1 MTTITPSVTT
11 LANGLRVVAVEMP
24 HLNSAEIAV
33 YLRVGGRH
41 DSRDK
46 AGLAHFLEH
55 MLFRGTAE
63 HPTSRE
69 LEADFEAIGGCIN
82 AATDAETTCYYT
94 RVHPDH
100 VAEGLRLLSVMLLT
114 PSLSGIEI
122 EKKIIT
128 EEALEDLNEQGEEI
142 NPDNLASRLLW
153 PDHSIGMPTIGYLDT
168 IAGFTE
174 EDLRG
179 YLAKHYVPA
188 NAVVVAAGRVSTAEV
203 FAAVGRFFAPWSGPP
218 APSQEPVSD
227 DQDAPRL
234 LFVKDS
240 DSQVT
245 LQIAFRSF
253 PREDRRLATARL
265 IRRILTG
272 GGCSRLHLNLRERL
286 GIVYSVDAQLAAYDD
301 TGCFSIEL
309 STAPENLAVAV
320 AEVLRETLLL
330 ATEPV
335 GDDELSRVR
344 RGYFFDLDY
353 SRDATFDMQVRY
365 GWGELMGMVRSIEED
380 KAEIDAVDPAEI
392 LATARELFAPRRLN
406 LVAVGPV
413 KAGVKREIAAMVRRY
428 EAALREIFQGTG
440 RNFGSRP

>member
-1 MTTITPSVTT
+1 MTTITPHLTT
-11 LANGLRVVAVEMP
+11 LPNGLRVVAVEMP

-33 YLRVGGRH
+33 YLKVGGRH

-55 MLFRGTAE
+55 MIFRGNAE
-63 HPTSRE
+63 HPSSLE

-94 RVHPDH
+94 RVHPNH
-100 VAEGLRLLSVMLLT
+100 VAEGLRLLSVMLLS
-114 PSLSGIEI
+114 PALSGIEI

-128 EEALEDLNEQGEEI
+128 EEALEDINEQGEEV

-153 PDHSIGMPTIGYLDT
+153 PGHGIGMPTIGYLDT

-179 YLAKHYVPA
+179 HLARHYVPG
-188 NAVVVAAGRVSTAEV
+188 NAVVVAAGQISPDEV
-203 FAAVGRFFAPWSGPP
+203 FTAVSHAFAGWSGSSPP
-218 APSQEPVSD
+218 CQEPVCEN
-227 DQDAPRL
+227 QETPGA

-240 DSQVT
+240 DSQVN

-253 PREDRRLATARL
+253 PRQDGRLAAARL
-265 IRRILTG
+265 MRRILTG
-272 GGCSRLHLNLRERL
+272 GGCSRLHLSLRERL

-301 TGCFSIEL
+301 TGCFAIEL
-309 STAPENLAVAV
+309 ATAPENLSVAV
-320 AEVLRETLLL
+320 AEVLRETLRL

-335 GDDELSRVR
+335 GENELGRVR
-344 RGYFFDLDY
+344 QGYFFDLDY
-353 SRDATFDMQVRY
+353 SRDSTFDMQVRY
-365 GWGELMGMVRSIEED
+365 GWGELMGMMRSIEED
-380 KAEIDAVDPAEI
+380 QAEAGAVDAAAVM
-392 LATARELFAPRRLN
+392 ATARELFSPARLN

-413 KAGVKREIAAMVRRY
+413 KAAVKREIAGIIKRY
-428 EAALREIFQGTG
+428 EAEFREI
-440 RNFGSRP
+440 S

>member
-1 MTTITPSVTT
+1 MTTITSHLTT
-11 LANGLRVVAVEMP
+11 LPNGLRVVAVEMP

-41 DSRDK
+41 DSREK

-100 VAEGLRLLSVMLLT
+100 VAEGLRLLAIMLLS
-114 PSLSGIEI
+114 PALSGLEI

-128 EEALEDLNEQGEEI
+128 EEALEDINEQGEEI
-142 NPDNLASRLLW
+142 NLDNLASRLLW
-153 PDHSIGMPTIGYLDT
+153 PDHPIGMPTIGYLDT

-179 YLAKHYVPA
+179 HLARHYVPA
-188 NAVVVAAGRVSTAEV
+188 NAVVVAAGRVFTEEV
-203 FAAVGRFFAPWSGPP
+203 FAAAGRAFAPWAGPP
-218 APSQEPVSD
+218 APVQEPVSD
-227 DQDAPRL
+227 VQEAPCS

-240 DSQVT
+240 DSQVD
-245 LQIAFRSF
+245 LQITFRSF
-253 PREDRRLATARL
+253 PREDGRLAAARL

-301 TGCFSIEL
+301 TGCFAIEL

-320 AEVLRETLLL
+320 IEVLRETLRL

-335 GDDELSRVR
+335 GDDELGRVR
-344 RGYFFDLDY
+344 QGYFFDLDY
-353 SRDATFDMQVRY
+353 SRDSTFDMQVRY
-365 GWGELMGMVRSIEED
+365 GWGELMAMVRSIEED
-380 KAEIDAVDPAEI
+380 QAEAGAVDPAAVM
-392 LATARELFAPRRLN
+392 ATARELFAPQRLN

-413 KAGVKREIAAMVRRY
+413 KAGVKREIAAIVRRY
-428 EAALREIFQGTG
+428 ETEFQH
-440 RNFGSRP
+440 SS

>member
-1 MTTITPSVTT
+1 MTRITPSRTT
-11 LANGLRVVAVEMP
+11 LPNGLRVVAVEMP
-24 HLNSAEIAV
+24 HLNSAEIAA
-33 YLRVGGRH
+33 YIRVGGRH
-41 DSRDK
+41 DSREK

-63 HPTSRE
+63 HPSNLE

-100 VAEGLRLLSVMLLT
+100 VAEGVRLLSVMLLS

-128 EEALEDLNEQGEEI
+128 EEALEDINEEGEEI

-153 PDHSIGMPTIGYLDT
+153 PDHPIGMPTIGYLDT

-174 EDLRG
+174 DDLRRH
-179 YLAKHYVPA
+179 LARHYVPR
-188 NAVVVAAGRVSTAEV
+188 NAVLVVAGRIRADEIFEAAE
-203 FAAVGRFFAPWSGPP
+203 RCFAPWTGLGPP
-218 APSQEPVSD
+218 PQLPVSES
-227 DQDAPRL
+227 QDSPGCI
-234 LFVKDS
+234 FVRDA
-240 DSQVT
+240 DSQVD
-245 LQIAFRSF
+245 LQIAFRGF
-253 PREDRRLATARL
+253 PRSDGRIAPLRLM
-265 IRRILTG
+265 RRILTG

-309 STAPENLAVAV
+309 STAPENLPIAVT
-320 AEVLRETLLL
+320 EVLRETLRL

-335 GDDELSRVR
+335 GEGELGRVR

-353 SRDATFDMQVRY
+353 SRDSTFDMQVRY
-365 GWGELMGMVRSIEED
+365 GWGELVGMVRSMEED
-380 KAEIDAVDPAEI
+380 KAEAEMVDPGSIMA
-392 LATARELFAPRRLN
+392 AARELFAPGRLN
-406 LVAVGPV
+406 LVVVGPV
-413 KAGVKREIAAMVRRY
+413 KGSVKREIAKIVGRY
-428 EAALREIFQGTG
+428 EGD
-440 RNFGSRP
+440 FG

>member
-1 MTTITPSVTT
+1 MTTITPHLTT
-11 LANGLRVVAVEMP
+11 LPNGLRVVAVEMP

-100 VAEGLRLLSVMLLT
+100 VAEGLRLLAVMLLS
-114 PSLSGIEI
+114 PALSGIEI

-128 EEALEDLNEQGEEI
+128 EEALEDINEQGEEV

-153 PDHSIGMPTIGYLDT
+153 PHHSIGMPTIGYLDT

-179 YLAKHYVPA
+179 HLARHYVPK
-188 NAVVVAAGRVSTAEV
+188 NAVVVAAGRVSTTEV
-203 FAAVGRFFAPWSGPP
+203 FAAASRAFAPWDGPQ
-218 APSQEPVSD
+218 APVQEPVSD
-227 DQDAPRL
+227 IQDAPL
-234 LFVKDS
+234 SLFVKDS
-240 DSQVT
+240 DSQVN

-253 PREDRRLATARL
+253 RREDGRLAAARL

-301 TGCFSIEL
+301 TGCFAIEL

-320 AEVLRETLLL
+320 TEVLRETLRL
-330 ATEPV
+330 ATERV
-335 GDDELSRVR
+335 GGDELDRVR
-344 RGYFFDLDY
+344 QGYFFDLDY
-353 SRDATFDMQVRY
+353 SRDSTFDMQVRY
-365 GWGELMGMVRSIEED
+365 GWGELMAMVRSIEED
-380 KAEIDAVDPAEI
+380 QAEAAVVDPAAI
-392 LATARELFAPRRLN
+392 MATARELFAPQQLN

-413 KAGVKREIAAMVRRY
+413 KAGVKREIAAIVRRY
-428 EAALREIFQGTG
+428 ETEFQH
-440 RNFGSRP
+440 SP

>member
-1 MTTITPSVTT
+1 MTTITPHLTT
-11 LANGLRVVAVEMP
+11 LPNGLRVIAVEMP

-33 YLRVGGRH
+33 YLKVGGRH

-55 MLFRGTAE
+55 MIFRGNAE
-63 HPTSRE
+63 HPSSLE

-94 RVHPDH
+94 RVHPNH
-100 VAEGLRLLSVMLLT
+100 VAEGLRLLSVMLLS
-114 PSLSGIEI
+114 PALSGIEI

-128 EEALEDLNEQGEEI
+128 EEALEDINEQGEEV

-153 PDHSIGMPTIGYLDT
+153 PGHGIGMPTIGYLDT

-179 YLAKHYVPA
+179 HMARHYVPG
-188 NAVVVAAGRVSTAEV
+188 NAVVVAAGQISPDEV
-203 FAAVGRFFAPWSGPP
+203 FTAVSHAFAGWSGSSPP
-218 APSQEPVSD
+218 YQEPVCEN
-227 DQDAPRL
+227 QKAPGT

-240 DSQVT
+240 DSQVN

-253 PREDRRLATARL
+253 PRQDGRLAAARL
-265 IRRILTG
+265 MRRILTG
-272 GGCSRLHLNLRERL
+272 GGCSRLHLSLRERL

-301 TGCFSIEL
+301 TGCFAIEL
-309 STAPENLAVAV
+309 ATAPENLSVAV
-320 AEVLRETLLL
+320 AEVLRETLRL

-335 GDDELSRVR
+335 GENELGRVR
-344 RGYFFDLDY
+344 QGYFFDLDY
-353 SRDATFDMQVRY
+353 SRDSTFDMQVRY
-365 GWGELMGMVRSIEED
+365 GWGELMGMMRSIEED
-380 KAEIDAVDPAEI
+380 QAEAGAVDAAAVM
-392 LATARELFAPRRLN
+392 ATARELFSPARLN

-413 KAGVKREIAAMVRRY
+413 KSAVKRDIAGIIKRY
-428 EAALREIFQGTG
+428 EAEFREIPFETQS
-440 RNFGSRP
+440 N